1 MFPTLD
7 AAGLDFMALMF
18 VYDPAK
24 RLTVRP
30 GPRVLV
36 PNAPAGRQTPSPKT
50 LDVSGVARQMM
61 RSNTKP

>member
-30 GPRVLV
+30 GLGFWCPPRRPAAKHQALKPSTSLVL
-36 PNAPAGRQTPSPKT
+36 PGK
-50 LDVSGVARQMM
+50 
-61 RSNTKP
+61 